1 MESEIYDDLLSEL
14 IWLKHWLYEFF
25 SVNKYVLLITVNE
38 NMRID
43 LNYYFATSCRCFVSY
58 YECLIILKK
67 NPRTWQS
74 FSIMS
79 RLIKDDF
86 APKCKNSRMLWYDK
100 IRYDCVS
107 HINTKYSTLFSLCS
121 MLRKYIVYICHYW

>member
-1 MESEIYDDLLSEL
+1 MFNLIMESEIYDDLLSEL

-67 NPRTWQS
+67 NPRT
-74 FSIMS
+74 
-79 RLIKDDF
+79 
-86 APKCKNSRMLWYDK
+86 
-100 IRYDCVS
+100 
-107 HINTKYSTLFSLCS
+107 
-121 MLRKYIVYICHYW
+121 